1 MKINTKLFIIGL
13 IVLIF
18 ACHNNNEK
26 KDAIAS
32 AVQLNKIEVAN
43 EKPEEGVYQT
53 DTIVTPEANKLKHAD
68 QKIPPNID
76 WDKKIIKT
84 GKLTIEIKDFKLFNA
99 NLREV
104 IKKAGGYIAQEE
116 QNQSEYKLEN
126 SVTIKVPVDQF
137 EETLNMLSI
146 PTEKIIEKKISS
158 EDVTGE
164 VIDTKS
170 RMEAKKQVRQRYLDL
185 LKQAKNMEEILLIQN
200 EINDKQIEIESA
212 SGRINYLTHSAAYS
226 TIQLTYYQVLNP
238 SAITTNEPGFGKR
251 FVQSLKD
258 GAKWISELLLILVYI
273 WPIWILLPIVWIFF
287 KKNRFAKIKR

>member
-18 ACHNNNEK
+18 ACHNNNVK

-32 AVQLNKIEVAN
+32 AVQLNKIEAAT

-53 DTIVTPEANKLKHAD
+53 DTIVTHEANKLKHAD